1 MLDVFLVHAVPA
13 IIAGVWNLI
22 CMGLDR
28 LGVGRG
34 LPRGNRD
41 GVGLAL
47 GAAATFASGL
57 VAGFWLD
64 GLRQGLESVRL
75 GTIRDQPLPN
85 HPEAR
90 LGRDG

>member
-1 MLDVFLVHAVPA
+1 MLDVFFVHAVPA

-34 LPRGNRD
+34 LPVGNRD

-47 GAAATFASGL
+47 GDYS
-57 VAGFWLD
+57 
-64 GLRQGLESVRL
+64 EP
-75 GTIRDQPLPN
+75 RDRFSRFN
-85 HPEAR
+85 
-90 LGRDG
+90 

>member
-1 MLDVFLVHAVPA
+1 MLDVFFVHAVPA
-13 IIAGVWNLI
+13 IIAGVSNLI

-47 GAAATFASGL
+47 GDYS
-57 VAGFWLD
+57 
-64 GLRQGLESVRL
+64 EP
-75 GTIRDQPLPN
+75 RDRFSRFN
-85 HPEAR
+85 
-90 LGRDG
+90 